1 MGFLSNIFGKK
12 SEEQKVGGMEDF
24 MTLIR
29 VYFQSALAANLS
41 ISNLAMLPDLRVFKT
56 TLHVPTVNN
65 KLGVGERQRCRKT
78 LQEMY
83 GMSDLF
89 FKEIDASIKKR
100 CRKIQDV
107 QAYMLQ
113 FQDFSQCL
121 MMLMGNLMKFKLRLP
136 SFMKKA
142 FYAMTEKTVTQLF
155 NKNDYSD
162 PSVMKSVL
170 TVREYAS
177 RLGFSQP
184 WITEYVYNVVMLAK
198 KEPAPKDSEVKK

>member
-65 KLGVGERQRCRKT
+65 KLGVGERQRCRKM

-100 CRKIQDV
+100 CRKIQHA

>member
-65 KLGVGERQRCRKT
+65 KLGVGERQRCRKM

-198 KEPAPKDSEVKK
+198 TEPAPKDSEVKK

>member
-65 KLGVGERQRCRKT
+65 KLGVGERQRCRKM

-100 CRKIQDV
+100 CRTIQDV

-177 RLGFSQP
+177 RLGFAQP